1 MKGSGQSDEDQHK
14 IISELRK
21 ECIDAVKRVA
31 DKAER
36 DEINLTVELLD
47 AHEKL
52 SFLALDF
59 ESYFGTAE
67 IVRNCLTLLLC
78 HNTQHNLITAYMALA
93 L

>member
-31 DKAER
+31 DKAQR
-36 DEINLTVELLD
+36 DERNLTVELLN
-47 AHEKL
+47 AHQKL
-52 SFLALDF
+52 SFLASDF